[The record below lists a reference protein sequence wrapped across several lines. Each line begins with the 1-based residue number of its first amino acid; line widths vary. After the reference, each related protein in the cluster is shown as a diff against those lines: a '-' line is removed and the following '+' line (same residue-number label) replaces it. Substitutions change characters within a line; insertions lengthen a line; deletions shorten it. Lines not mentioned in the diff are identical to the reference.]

1 MKILATLLLIAA
13 PLMAQSSVAWEKDY
27 ATAVKRAQSEKKQ
40 IFLDLWA
47 EWCPP
52 CQYLKTKVF
61 PTPEAQAGLAKFV
74 PLSVMVEYKDR
85 KPIEEGVRLAKQFG
99 LEAYP
104 TLIILDSNGKEVRRQ
119 VGAFPTGAAFAQWL
133 GGK

>member
-1 MKILATLLLIAA
+1 MRPIAALLLIAI
-13 PLMAQSSVAWEKDY
+13 PLAAQSSVKWEESY
-27 ATAVKRAQSEKKQ
+27 ANAVKRAQAEKKM
-40 IFLDLWA
+40 IMMDLWA

-52 CQYLKTKVF
+52 CQYLKSKVF
-61 PTPEAQAGLAKFV
+61 PTPEAQAALSKFV

-85 KPIEEGVRLAKQFG
+85 KPIEEGMRLAKQFN

-119 VGAFPTGAAFAQWL
+119 VGAFPSGAEFAQWL
-133 GGK
+133 GKK